1 MIRRIPRGLLYMALA
16 ALSFSV
22 MSALVKASG
31 RSLPTMQ
38 IVLARSVVVAV
49 LSGGTLLARR
59 RPLGAILGRER
70 RIMVLRGLLGFVA
83 LTCFYYAI
91 VLLPLADATVIQYT
105 NPVFT
110 ALLAAPVLGETL
122 RLVEIG
128 LAVASLTGVV
138 MIARPEFLGGGGA
151 ALDPLHVAVAL
162 AGAVFSAAAYVT
174 VRRLRGEETLVVIL
188 YFAGISTVAS
198 LPVVIP
204 VWESPGPTGWL
215 VLLAI
220 GGTTHLG
227 QVFLTRGLKEERAGR
242 AMTVGYLQIVFA
254 AVWGALFFGEVPDR
268 WSAAG
273 AAVIVVSTFLLART
287 RHSTDPAASGGER
300 VGSRDDARP

>member
-1 MIRRIPRGLLYMALA
+1 MIRGIPRGLLFMALA

-38 IVLARSVVVAV
+38 IVLARSVIVAV

-59 RPLGAILGRER
+59 RPLGAVLGRER
-70 RIMVLRGLLGFVA
+70 RILVLRGLLGFVA

-138 MIARPEFLGGGGA
+138 MIARPEFLMGGGGA
-151 ALDPLHVAVAL
+151 GLDPLHVGVAL
-162 AGAVFSAAAYVT
+162 AGALFSAAAYVT

-188 YFAGISTVAS
+188 YFAGISSVAS
-198 LPVVIP
+198 LPAVIP
-204 VWESPGPTGWL
+204 VWVAPGPTGWL

-227 QVFLTRGLKEERAGR
+227 QVFLTRGLQEERAGR

-254 AVWGALFFGEVPDR
+254 AIWGALFFQEIPDR

-273 AAVIVVSTFLLART
+273 ALVIVVSTFLLART
-287 RHSTDPAASGGER
+287 RHAADPASSGGP
-300 VGSRDDARP
+300 DDVP